1 MKIGVLAISFIL
13 FAAGTIANEQS
24 PPELPSQPRLAVELQ
39 SGQAV
44 RMPWV
49 GENDAPPVSAVSSDS
64 QIESEI
70 TSTVPAIEEID
81 ASGFR
86 HD

>member
-1 MKIGVLAISFIL
+1 MKIGVLAITFVL

-24 PPELPSQPRLAVELQ
+24 PLEQPSQPRLAVEVPS
-39 SGQAV
+39 SGESV

-49 GENDAPPVSAVSSDS
+49 GENDAAPVS

-70 TSTVPAIEEID
+70 TSTVPAIVEID
-81 ASGFR
+81 ASGPR
-86 HD
+86 HN